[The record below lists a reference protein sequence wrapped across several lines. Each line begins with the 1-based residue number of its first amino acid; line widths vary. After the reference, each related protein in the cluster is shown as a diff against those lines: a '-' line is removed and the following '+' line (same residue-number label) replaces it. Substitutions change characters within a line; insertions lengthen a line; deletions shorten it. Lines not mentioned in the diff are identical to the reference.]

1 MDINRKQFLGSLLA
15 GATVGCIP
23 AFAGP
28 RLDKP
33 TELKPTEFE
42 PTEFEPTEFEKCRN
56 DILYFVDNYLEV
68 NDRLYGKLKMSPQQR
83 EYLKRISTAPDYFF
97 CAKGRQI
104 GISTANNVF
113 AYWKTTFFGPDH
125 RVFIVEPNLRM
136 KKDAKNL
143 YGNISDIGL
152 FIHSPD
158 NVHFISPRTLMA
170 HDLTNMNHTY
180 ILDEFD
186 FWDNSHYLDGLS
198 KSQLHRFL
206 MNPLFAKKLSPEQF
220 ERFKAHMIV
229 PSSICSYNGTFG
241 NIMRLIDDSRRLVLP
256 SPTRGLKT

>member
-1 MDINRKQFLGSLLA
+1 MENNINRKQFLGSLLA
-15 GATVGCIP
+15 GATLGCIP

-28 RLDKP
+28 KLD
-33 TELKPTEFE
+33 E

-68 NDRLYGKLKMSPQQR
+68 NDPIYGKLKMSPQQR

-113 AYWKTTFFGPDH
+113 AYWKTTCFGPDYH
-125 RVFIVEPNLRM
+125 VFIVEPNLRM
-136 KKDAKNL
+136 KERMKEL
-143 YGNISDIGL
+143 YGEISDTGS

-158 NVHFISPRTLMA
+158 NVHFITPRTMMA
-170 HDLTNMNHTY
+170 HDLLNKNCTY

-186 FWDNSHYLDGLS
+186 FWDEHSLDSLS
-198 KSQLHRFL
+198 KKHLNRFL
-206 MNPLFAKKLSPEQF
+206 MNPVWANEVSPEVF

-229 PSSICSYNGTFG
+229 VSSYCSPYDFFAS
-241 NIMRLIDDSRRLVLP
+241 LINNVDDSRRLVLP
-256 SPTRGLKT
+256 SPTRGLKA

>member
-1 MDINRKQFLGSLLA
+1 MEINRKQFLGSLLA
-15 GATVGCIP
+15 GATLGCIP

-28 RLDKP
+28 KLD
-33 TELKPTEFE
+33 E

-113 AYWKTTFFGPDH
+113 AYWKTTCFGPDYH
-125 RVFIVEPNLRM
+125 VFIVEPNLRM
-136 KKDAKNL
+136 KERMKEL
-143 YGNISDIGL
+143 YGEISDTGS

-158 NVHFISPRTLMA
+158 NVHFITPRTMMA
-170 HDLTNMNHTY
+170 HDLLNKNCTF

-186 FWDNSHYLDGLS
+186 FWDEHSLDSLR
-198 KSQLHRFL
+198 KKHLNRFL
-206 MNPLFAKKLSPEQF
+206 MNPVWANEVSPEVF

-229 PSSICSYNGTFG
+229 VSSYCSPYDFFATLMSNV
-241 NIMRLIDDSRRLVLP
+241 DDSRKLILP
-256 SPTRGLKT
+256 SPTRGLKA

>member
-1 MDINRKQFLGSLLA
+1 MEINRKQFLGSLLA

-23 AFAGP
+23 AFASP
-28 RLDKP
+28 KLD
-33 TELKPTEFE
+33 KPTEFE
-42 PTEFEPTEFEKCRN
+42 PTEYEKCRN

-68 NDRLYGKLKMSPQQR
+68 NDSLYGKLKMSPQQR

-113 AYWKTTFFGPDH
+113 AYWKTTCFGPDYH
-125 RVFIVEPNLRM
+125 VFIVEPHLRM
-136 KKDAKNL
+136 KERMKEL
-143 YGNISDIGL
+143 YGEISDSGL

-158 NVHFISPRTLMA
+158 NVHFITPRTMMA
-170 HDLTNMNHTY
+170 HDLLNKNCTY

-186 FWDNSHYLDGLS
+186 FWDERSLDSLS
-198 KSQLHRFL
+198 KKHLNRFL
-206 MNPLFAKKLSPEQF
+206 MNPVWEKEVSPEVF

-229 PSSICSYNGTFG
+229 VSSYCSPYDFFAS
-241 NIMRLIDDSRRLVLP
+241 LINNVDDSRRLVLP
-256 SPTRGLKT
+256 SPERGLKA

>member
-1 MDINRKQFLGSLLA
+1 MDMNRKQFLGTMFA
-15 GATVGCIP
+15 GVTAGCIP
-23 AFAGP
+23 TFACPEKG
-28 RLDKP
+28 
-33 TELKPTEFE
+33 TS
-42 PTEFEPTEFEKCRN
+42 EFEKCRN

-113 AYWKTTFFGPDH
+113 AYWKTTCFGPDYH
-125 RVFIVEPNLRM
+125 VFIVEPNCRM
-136 KKDAKNL
+136 KERMKEL
-143 YGNISDIGL
+143 YGNISDTGS

-158 NVHFISPRTLMA
+158 NVHFISPSTMMA
-170 HDLTNMNHTY
+170 HDLTNENHTY

-186 FWDNSHYLDGLS
+186 FWDEHSLDRLS
-198 KSQLHRFL
+198 KSQLSRFL
-206 MNPLFAKKLSPEQF
+206 MNPSFAISHPKVF

-229 PSSICSYNGTFG
+229 SSTPSSFNGTFAD
-241 NIMRLIDDSRRLVLP
+241 LINGVDDSRRLVLP
-256 SPTRGLKT
+256 SPTRGLKA

>member
-23 AFAGP
+23 AFASP

-33 TELKPTEFE
+33 TEI
-42 PTEFEPTEFEKCRN
+42 EKCRN

-113 AYWKTTFFGPDH
+113 AYWKTTCFGPDYH
-125 RVFIVEPNLRM
+125 VFIVESNSMM
-136 KKDAKNL
+136 KEAVKNL
-143 YGNISDIGL
+143 YGNISDTGS

-158 NVHFISPRTLMA
+158 NVHFISPRTMIA
-170 HDLTNMNHTY
+170 QDLTNKNYTY

-186 FWDNSHYLDGLS
+186 FWGGEQCLDGLS
-198 KSQLHRFL
+198 KSQLNRFL
-206 MNPLFAKKLSPEQF
+206 MNPVWAKELSPEQF
-220 ERFKAHMIV
+220 ERFKSHMIV
-229 PSSICSYNGTFG
+229 VSSYCSPHDFFATLMSNV
-241 NIMRLIDDSRRLVLP
+241 DDSRKLVLP
-256 SPTRGLKT
+256 SPTRGLKA